1 MKKLLLT
8 LAAAAMSASSTFA
21 ALYTIEFKSNSSD
34 NSRDL
39 TEETYAAEIEKGAEY
54 VSGIE
59 NCSKVYAGKNGLKFS
74 SSKVNGTITFDFNTS
89 SFVKVTSIAVKG
101 MNWKAGQASSLNVKL
116 AADQEGVT
124 NAFGDTEATYTY
136 PVTTDDLRTLILSA
150 EGRCYVKS
158 ITICTDGDVLPDDPI
173 VTPDP
178 GKGEGTL
185 SSPYT
190 VAQAI
195 ELSSALDADT
205 KIENVY
211 VKGFITEIKELS
223 TSYGNASYYI
233 GDTKDSN
240 NTYYIFRGYWLN
252 GEKFT
257 SEDQIK
263 VGAEVV
269 VLGSLMNYMGNSP
282 EMAQGNQ
289 IVSYK
294 DNGGTTP
301 VDPVEYDTY
310 VKASNIVSGSKYVF
324 AIGNQIGG
332 AISKSAS
339 FGRFALKDANFAGDK
354 VEAEAVNAVT
364 ITEADG
370 KYTMVDSYGRYLGM
384 DDSHFT
390 SFQLY
395 DAPTAGCYWTIAFE
409 ANGVRITN
417 ALNTDCVV
425 AQSKGAEGT
434 FYTNV
439 APANVSAVAA
449 EDYNLPNLYVYYSA
463 GTGVEDIITD
473 ANAPV
478 EYYNLQGV
486 RVANPENGLYI
497 RRQGNK
503 ATKVLVK

>member
-74 SSKVNGTITFDFNTS
+74 SSKVNGTITFDFNTNAI
-89 SFVKVTSIAVKG
+89 VNVTSVAVKG
-101 MNWKAGQASSLNVKL
+101 MNWKAGQNSSLNVKL
-116 AADQEGVT
+116 AADSEGVT
-124 NAFGDTEATYTY
+124 KDFGDTEATYTY
-136 PVTTDDLRTLILSA
+136 TLAGELKTLILSA

-158 ITICTDGDVLPDDPI
+158 ITICTDGDVLPDDPV
-173 VTPDP
+173 VTPDDP
-178 GKGEGTL
+178 EAGDGTEAH
-185 SSPYT
+185 PYS
-190 VAQAI
+190 VAKAL

-211 VKGFITEIKELS
+211 VKGYIVSIDEVS
-223 TSYGNASYYI
+223 TSFGNATYNI
-233 GDTKDSN
+233 GDKKDSN
-240 NTYYIFRGYWLN
+240 TTFCIFRGYWLN

-269 VLGSLMNYMGNSP
+269 VLGSLMNYMGNTP

-301 VDPVEYDTY
+301 DVPVEYDTY
-310 VKASNIVSGSKYVF
+310 VKANSIVSGSKYVF
-324 AIGNQIGG
+324 AIGEQIGT

-339 FGRFALKDANFAGDK
+339 FGRFALKDATFSGDK
-354 VEAEAVNAVT
+354 LESEAVNAVT
-364 ITEADG
+364 FIDADG

-395 DAPTAGCYWTIAFE
+395 DAPTDGCYWTVTFE
-409 ANGVRITN
+409 ANGVRIVN
-417 ALNTDCVV
+417 NLNTDCVV

-449 EDYNLPNLYVYYSA
+449 EDYNLPSLYVYYSA
-463 GTGVEDIITD
+463 GTGVENIKAD

>member
-74 SSKVNGTITFDFNTS
+74 SSKVNGTITFNLANPIS
-89 SFVKVTSIAVKG
+89 NVTSVAVKG
-101 MNWKAGQASSLNVKL
+101 MNWKAGQSSSLNIKL
-116 AADQEGVT
+116 TADAEGVT
-124 NAFGDTEATYTY
+124 NALSDELAKYVYALTGE
-136 PVTTDDLRTLILSA
+136 VKSLILSA

-158 ITICTDGDVLPDDPI
+158 ITICTDGDVLPDDPVI
-173 VTPDP
+173 DPITPED
-178 GKGEGTL
+178 GDGTAEH
-185 SSPYT
+185 PYS
-190 VAQAI
+190 VAKTI

-211 VKGFITEIKELS
+211 VKGFITSIKEVS
-223 TSYGNASYYI
+223 TGFGNASYYI
-233 GDTKDSN
+233 GDTKDSA
-240 NTYYIFRGYWLN
+240 TSFYIFRGYWLN

-263 VGAEVV
+263 EGAEVV
-269 VLGSLMNYMGNSP
+269 VLGSLMNYMGNTP

-310 VKASNIVSGSKYVF
+310 IKASNIVSGSKYVF
-324 AIGNQIGG
+324 AIGEQIGT

-339 FGRFALKDANFAGDK
+339 FGRFALKDATFSGDK
-354 VEAEAVNAVT
+354 LESEAVNAVT
-364 ITEADG
+364 FIDADG

-395 DAPTAGCYWTIAFE
+395 DAPTDGCYWTVTFE
-409 ANGVRITN
+409 ANGVRIVN
-417 ALNTDCVV
+417 NLNTDCVV

-439 APANVSAVAA
+439 APANVSAVAP
-449 EDYNLPNLYVYYSA
+449 EDYNLPSLYVYYSA
-463 GTGVEDIITD
+463 GTGVENINAD